1 MKTISNL
8 LFAAAAASVMSTP
21 LFAQDAAMTDMS
33 TMTCADLMKMDETG
47 MMSAASHAEMMMQM
61 NAMSDADK
69 TAMDGKSTTDMT
81 NMTDEQKSA
90 NRMTMMQTEMQTK
103 MDAMT
108 DDEKAAQMKTT
119 QDMMTKMET
128 ACAGKDTMTVDEVM
142 KSSM

>member
-1 MKTISNL
+1 MKSFSKL
-8 LFAAAAASVMSTP
+8 LSVAAAACVMSTP
-21 LFAQDAAMTDMS
+21 LFAMTDMA
-33 TMTCADLMKMDETG
+33 TMTCGDLMKMDQTG

-69 TAMDGKSTTDMT
+69 TAMDGRSTTDMT
-81 NMTDEQKSA
+81 NMTDEQKST

-108 DDEKAAQMKTT
+108 DDEKAAHTKTSEE
-119 QDMMTKMET
+119 MMTKMQT
-128 ACAGKDTMTVDEVM
+128 ACDGKDTMKVDDVM